1 MDLTQYQIL
10 NIFQNNSDI
19 FLSSNSNAQTNLQ
32 NVYQQQDH
40 ENMMDFYAN
49 IPSFEP
55 IFINLQ
61 SDGEDYVQGNYTI
74 DISQL
79 LKK

>member
-1 MDLTQYQIL
+1 MDPTQYQIL
-10 NIFQNNSDI
+10 NILQNISDI
-19 FLSSNSNAQTNLQ
+19 YLTSNSNAQTNLQ

-49 IPSFEP
+49 IPSSEP
-55 IFINLQ
+55 TFINLQ

-79 LKK
+79 FKK